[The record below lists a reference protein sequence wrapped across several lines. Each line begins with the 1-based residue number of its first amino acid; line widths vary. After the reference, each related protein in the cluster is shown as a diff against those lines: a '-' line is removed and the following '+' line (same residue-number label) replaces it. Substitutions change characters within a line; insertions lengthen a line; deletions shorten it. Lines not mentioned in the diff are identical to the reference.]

1 LYVWGSNKLPV
12 TSNTEAKAA
21 VEDGAKTTGLYG
33 CVRSGMLALAP
44 QQMKVDGGGTGLNAV
59 VPLTTTQ
66 QTNL

>member
-21 VEDGAKTTGLYG
+21 VEDGSKTTGLYG

-44 QQMKVDGGGTGLNAV
+44 QQMKVDSGVNAV